1 MEPPALAGDDT
12 GTRMVL
18 EAAAEWVS
26 LEEVRCV
33 PPIAMHPA
41 TVAVAATN
49 DGAHD
54 GASAVQYTYFDP
66 NAPSVATAVA
76 PAYTQYDGDGADVA
90 IYGRNFAPT
99 GELLRVRYGGRA
111 VAATF
116 VSSSEVRARFGSSP
130 EDATS
135 ARRRAGHLLSVP
147 VEVTAAGEFSGGA
160 GAGPLHL
167 DDERGPSHRFS
178 LAARACYEEARR
190 CDLRTGG
197 VLSVD
202 DKAIDVRGWNFAP
215 TASLTCVFRYENTNG
230 GVFST
235 MVGVGSPRTLWRP
248 TTSGA
253 PSRSQFADAGVASTR
268 CTISRRRRRHL
279 SVFEP
284 RSVPRRLPP
293 SP

>member
-1 MEPPALAGDDT
+1 M
-12 GTRMVL
+12 
-18 EAAAEWVS
+18 
-26 LEEVRCV
+26 

-99 GELLRVRYGGRA
+99 GELLRVRYAGRA

-135 ARRRAGHLLSVP
+135 ARRRARYLSLRP
-147 VEVTAAGEFSGGA
+147 RRSDGGRRLSG
-160 GAGPLHL
+160 
-167 DDERGPSHRFS
+167 
-178 LAARACYEEARR
+178 
-190 CDLRTGG
+190 
-197 VLSVD
+197 
-202 DKAIDVRGWNFAP
+202 
-215 TASLTCVFRYENTNG
+215 
-230 GVFST
+230 
-235 MVGVGSPRTLWRP
+235 
-248 TTSGA
+248 
-253 PSRSQFADAGVASTR
+253 
-268 CTISRRRRRHL
+268 RRRRRRGRPL
-279 SVFEP
+279 YLV
-284 RSVPRRLPP
+284 
-293 SP
+293 